1 MFRSE
6 LNEHSPLRVLDT
18 ALSGGVGVGRLA
30 VVTARAGVGKTAFL
44 VQVGLD
50 ALLQEQRVLHVSIG
64 DSIDDVRG
72 WYDSLFNDLARRNRL
87 DDVNASRLLVERHR
101 MIQTFADTQFS
112 AAKLHSIAGML
123 AEHAGFRPAHILID
137 GLDWS
142 KIDGEVLEAF
152 KATATLVEGDVWLT
166 ALSHREDPVNGDL
179 PRPLTRL
186 AEHID
191 VAVAL
196 QPRSTH
202 VDLQILKGGASEG
215 GATSLA
221 LDPDTMTL
229 VDHRATDEF
238 AAIQLAKTECT
249 LYSGG
254 APGTEAAFGECAEEY
269 GLQEVN
275 FTFEGHQPARSRGLV
290 NLNDKELRQGD
301 VSLAYVSR
309 RMNRNFTSSTTFRRV
324 LQSIWHQ
331 VNHSQQ
337 VLVVGVIQEDGSV
350 KGGTG
355 WGAELAR
362 VWNKPLWVFDQEKKA
377 WFRWNSLQAEWT
389 RTMTPRLIS
398 TNVCGTGTRF
408 LTDEGRTAIQAVFK
422 ATFPAE

>member
-18 ALSGGVGVGRLA
+18 ALSGAMSVGRLA
-30 VVTARAGVGKTAFL
+30 VVTSRAGVGKTAFL

-72 WYDSLFNDLARRNRL
+72 WYESLFNDLARRTHL
-87 DDVNASRLLVERHR
+87 DDAMASRLLVERNR
-101 MIQTFADTQFS
+101 MIQTYADDQFS
-112 AAKLHSIAGML
+112 AGALHAVSEML

-137 GLDWS
+137 GLNWK
-142 KIDGEVLEAF
+142 KITPDVLEAF

-166 ALSHREDPVNGDL
+166 ALSHRDDPADGDL
-179 PRPLTRL
+179 PRPLSTF
-186 AEHID
+186 ADSID

-196 QPRSTH
+196 QPRSNH
-202 VDLQILKGGASEG
+202 VDLQILKGGGDAH
-215 GATSLA
+215 ATSLA
-221 LDPDTMTL
+221 LDPDTMRL

-238 AAIQLAKTECT
+238 AAIRLSADECT

-254 APGTEAAFGECAEEY
+254 APGTEAAFGAMCEKY
-269 GLQEVN
+269 DVREVN
-275 FTFEGHQPARSRGLV
+275 FTFEGHQPARANGLV
-290 NLNDKELRQGD
+290 VLNDKELRQGD

-309 RMNRNFTSSTTFRRV
+309 RMNRSYTSSTTFRRV

-331 VNHSQQ
+331 VNHAQQ
-337 VLVVGVIQEDGSV
+337 VLVVGVIQADGTV

-362 VWNKPLWVFDQEKKA
+362 VWNKPLWVFDQEQKA
-377 WFRWNSLQAEWT
+377 WFRWNSLQSEWSK
-389 RTMTPRLIS
+389 TMTPRLIS
-398 TNVCGTGTRF
+398 SNFCGTGTRF
-408 LTDEGRTAIQAVFK
+408 LTDEGRAAIESVFQ
-422 ATFPAE
+422 ATFPE